1 MMEQLQQHLQSF
13 DEVDLQLQDKADIGF
28 YEIRSIFYRLSPDV
42 YLVDGMLSEST
53 IMDSNGSF
61 PIVLSS
67 RVASSWFDTSST
79 TAGKRN
85 KLKWNITST
94 ANGKYSIQP
103 NVICFGEQSVEVKL
117 FGEHV
122 KGSPLKMQIK
132 PSWSS
137 TNTVNTIITSN
148 KMEAEEEGAWGMI
161 QEVFGLSRQSLTI
174 SIAQPETDAWFQ
186 VSLNS
191 SSTVQLESG
200 KVLHLNS
207 SPSYCSNQKVLLSLP
222 NHLLSFCSLSQLL
235 TLSQVGNVSILKLQ
249 REDDGQVA
257 LYHDDKFIW
266 RVRIPAC
273 YVYVD
278 VYYPT
283 SVVEILQ

>member
-1 MMEQLQQHLQSF
+1 MLATLDGIQNASSHLQTVLEDFNSKAKAILMMEQLQQHLQSI

-67 RVASSWFDTSST
+67 RVASRWFDTSST
-79 TAGKRN
+79 TAGKSN

-103 NVICFGEQSVEVKL
+103 DVICFGEQSVEVKL
-117 FGEHV
+117 FGQHV

-137 TNTVNTIITSN
+137 TNTVNTIITGN
-148 KMEAEEEGAWGMI
+148 KMEAEEEGAWGMHCA
-161 QEVFGLSRQSLTI
+161 VKVWKNLT
-174 SIAQPETDAWFQ
+174 SQYPA
-186 VSLNS
+186 
-191 SSTVQLESG
+191 
-200 KVLHLNS
+200 K
-207 SPSYCSNQKVLLSLP
+207 LL
-222 NHLLSFCSLSQLL
+222 Q
-235 TLSQVGNVSILKLQ
+235 
-249 REDDGQVA
+249 
-257 LYHDDKFIW
+257 
-266 RVRIPAC
+266 
-273 YVYVD
+273 
-278 VYYPT
+278 
-283 SVVEILQ
+283 